1 MAVEAQT
8 DRTRDMARQKLKTS
22 QRFSRAARAERDRL
36 DRQRSQLYKRRE
48 ALQVKVDAI
57 DEELEGVDQQLQ
69 VLEQLAESGRDA
81 IEIREV
87 GQAPS
92 SGVEVLSGAD
102 IRRVAVP
109 LLLHR
114 HGVSPIHYRD
124 WYALLGQEGY
134 VVAGKRP
141 DAVFLNQVNRSP
153 LVWAS
158 TQSGNYYLDP
168 SIVEKLRELLAQQQA
183 ELSELL
189 SSVPTDSR
197 SLEAHRQRQRQLN
210 KAINGTER
218 DLREAVLAIETA
230 EKDEAEPVEPPHIR
244 VISSSEIEAA

>member
-1 MAVEAQT
+1 MAK
-8 DRTRDMARQKLKTS
+8 RKLKTS

-36 DRQRSQLYKRRE
+36 DRQRSQLYRRRE
-48 ALQVKVDAI
+48 ALQAKVDAI
-57 DEELEGVDQQLQ
+57 DEELEAVDQQLQ
-69 VLEQLAESGRDA
+69 MLEQLAESGRDA

-87 GQAPS
+87 ERTPS
-92 SGVEVLSGAD
+92 GDVEVLSGAD

-109 LLLHR
+109 LLLRR

-168 SIVEKLRELLAQQQA
+168 SIVEKLREQLGQQQV

-189 SSVPTDSR
+189 RNVPTDSK

-218 DLREAVLAIETA
+218 DLREAVFAVETA
-230 EKDEAEPVEPPHIR
+230 EKADAVPLEPSRIR